1 MVERFNQSLK
11 KAVLTKYHFNS
22 VIEMNGKMVDFI
34 NEYNMTKRIKKL
46 NYKTPFSISKRR
58 KGKDTTMYRYL
69 IVKG

>member
-34 NEYNMTKRIKKL
+34 NEYNMTKNLR
-46 NYKTPFSISKRR
+46 N
-58 KGKDTTMYRYL
+58 
-69 IVKG
+69 